1 MQNSRTGNYK
11 YKVCILGYSYMFQLA
26 HKVVST
32 LPPSNVEY
40 IIMNADLESQ
50 DECIQEALALG

>member
-1 MQNSRTGNYK
+1 MQNSHTGNYK

-32 LPPSNVEY
+32 LLHQMWST
-40 IIMNADLESQ
+40 LS
-50 DECIQEALALG
+50 